1 MEQLKAGLFEDG
13 CFFLP
18 AFSLS
23 RYLCSFLTHSLL
35 NQQFL
40 VSHFLVCKN
49 YKHITLFYIIGVEG
63 TKVEGTKETIKALID
78 LTRAHFFLVW
88 ILLFYSGLALAFSN
102 YGEFSWEITFK
113 AVLIGLFG
121 FEGGLV
127 LNDYVDRKRDRLDV
141 EESLTGYWRP
151 FKSRPLPSGRLS
163 PDFALAVFLL
173 LSALTG
179 ILMLTLP
186 YPNSLYVFFTMLSSC
201 VIEYFYQVKRKNQ
214 SFPIAQLIGRMDFA
228 LFPVAG
234 YLCYG
239 RPDTSLFLY
248 LLFFYPWTL
257 AHLAVNDFIDTEN
270 DRARGI
276 KSIPVLYGI
285 QGTLFW
291 ISGFTLL
298 HYLAALLFLKQLGS
312 IAFYGF
318 LLGFL
323 VIGFANYK
331 LLKEKSQKAGLS
343 ALLFYHVSLVLY
355 SSSII
360 LDSFF

>member
-1 MEQLKAGLFEDG
+1 MSPQ
-13 CFFLP
+13 
-18 AFSLS
+18 SS
-23 RYLCSFLTHSLL
+23 
-35 NQQFL
+35 
-40 VSHFLVCKN
+40 VSYFLVCKN
-49 YKHITLFYIIGVEG
+49 YKHIILFYIIGVEG

-88 ILLFYSGLALAFSN
+88 ILLFYSGLALAFNN
-102 YGEFSWEITFK
+102 YGEFSWGITFK

-127 LNDYVDRKRDRLDV
+127 LNDYVDRKGDRLDV
-141 EESLTGYWRP
+141 ESSLTAYWRP

-163 PDFALAVFLL
+163 PDFALALFLL

-186 YPNSLYVFFTMLSSC
+186 YPNSLYVFITMLASC

-214 SFPIAQLIGRMDFA
+214 SFPIAQLVGRMDFT

-239 RPDTSLFLY
+239 LPDASLFLY

-276 KSIPVLYGI
+276 KSIPVLYGT

-298 HYLAALLFLKQLGS
+298 HCLAALLFLKQLGE
-312 IAFYGF
+312 IALYGF
-318 LLGFL
+318 LFGFL
-323 VIGFANYK
+323 VLGFANYK
-331 LLKEKSQKAGLS
+331 LFKEKSQKAGLF
-343 ALLFYHVSLVLY
+343 ALFLFHVSLVFY
-355 SSSII
+355 SCSII
-360 LDSFF
+360 FDSFL

>member
-1 MEQLKAGLFEDG
+1 M
-13 CFFLP
+13 
-18 AFSLS
+18 
-23 RYLCSFLTHSLL
+23 
-35 NQQFL
+35 
-40 VSHFLVCKN
+40 
-49 YKHITLFYIIGVEG
+49 
-63 TKVEGTKETIKALID
+63 ID

-102 YGEFSWEITFK
+102 YGEFSRQITLK
-113 AVLIGLFG
+113 AILIGLFG

-127 LNDYVDRKRDRLDV
+127 LNDYVDRKRDRLDI
-141 EESLTGYWRP
+141 EGSLTGYWRP
-151 FKSRPLPSGRLS
+151 FKSRPLPSGRIS

-179 ILMLTLP
+179 ALMLTLP
-186 YPNSLYVFFTMLSSC
+186 YPNSLYVFLTMLSSC
-201 VIEYFYQVKRKNQ
+201 ILEYFYQVKRKDQN
-214 SFPIAQLIGRMDFA
+214 FPIAQLAGRLDFT
-228 LFPVAG
+228 LFPAAG

-239 RPDTSLFLY
+239 QPDTPLFLY

-276 KSIPVLYGI
+276 KSIPVLYGT
-285 QGTLFW
+285 QGALLW

-298 HYLAALLFLKQLGS
+298 HYLAALLFLKQLGE

-323 VIGFANYK
+323 VIGLANYR
-331 LLKEKSQKAGLS
+331 LLKEKSQKAGLF
-343 ALLFYHVSLVLY
+343 ALFLFHISLVIY
-355 SSSII
+355 SCSII
-360 LDSFF
+360 LDSLL